1 MLEQGILA
9 ERESLS
15 SQNSFFEGMGN
26 GGQIILP
33 VSGYSRRSKTSQIR
47 VARRFILVYEL

>member
-33 VSGYSRRSKTSQIR
+33 VSGYSRGSKTSQIR
-47 VARRFILVYEL
+47 VAHRFILVYEL